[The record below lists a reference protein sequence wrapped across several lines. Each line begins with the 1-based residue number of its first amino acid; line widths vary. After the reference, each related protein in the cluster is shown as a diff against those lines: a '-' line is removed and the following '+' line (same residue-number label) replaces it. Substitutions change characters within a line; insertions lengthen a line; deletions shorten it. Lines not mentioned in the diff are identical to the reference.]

1 MSEYKIALAGNP
13 NVGKSTVFNA
23 LTGLRQHTGNWT
35 GKTVELCR
43 GEYQYRGQ
51 SFSLTDLP
59 GTYSLSSFS
68 QEEAVAAQ
76 ALYENS
82 FDCVIAVLDAG
93 ALERNLSLALEVLSA
108 TPRAVVCL
116 NLCDEAREKG
126 LEIDHRELSRLLQV
140 PVVPCCARKKQ
151 GLKELAAAVQAVC
164 QHPKQVNSFYQK
176 FDAADSASAVLLRGA
191 CKSIAAHCVRRLHDD
206 RKTLRDRRIDKLV
219 TSKATG
225 IPLMLLLCGV
235 LFWLTAV
242 GANVPSAF
250 LSRFFES
257 LKGELTALCEMLALP
272 NFLKGILIDGV
283 YTTLSWVVAV
293 MLPPMA
299 IFFPLFS
306 LMEDSGYLPRI
317 AFNLDRFFAKC
328 GAHGKQ
334 SLCMMMGI
342 GCNACGVTGCRIIEN
357 KREQLIAV
365 LTNNFMPC
373 NGRLPILIALISIFF
388 AGASL
393 GLLASLKVAAIL
405 VGILACCVGLTL
417 GVSKLLSLCL
427 RKEQT
432 SGFMLELPP
441 YRRPPVFKTLTRSFL
456 DRTLRVLGRAA
467 AVAAPAGAVI
477 WLFANIKIGGVS
489 VLQVCTDFLDPFG
502 RFLGLDGVILM
513 ALLLGFPANETV
525 IPLIIMGYTANGVM
539 TDFAGYGE
547 LAALLTENG
556 WTAATAVCMIII
568 TVLHFPCSTT
578 CLTVKKETGSWKWT
592 LLSMVI
598 PTVCGVVCCAVAS
611 HVMQLFL

>member
-1 MSEYKIALAGNP
+1 MREYRITLAGNP

-23 LTGLRQHTGNWT
+23 LTGARQHTGNWT

-43 GEYQYRGQ
+43 GAYRYRDHR
-51 SFSLTDLP
+51 FLLTDLP
-59 GTYSLSSFS
+59 GAYSLASFS

-76 ALYENS
+76 ALRKNRC
-82 FDCVIAVLDAG
+82 DCVILVLDAG
-93 ALERNLSLALEVLSA
+93 ALERNLGLALEVLSLS
-108 TPRAVVCL
+108 PRAVICL

-126 LEIDHRELSRLLQV
+126 LEIDHKALSQLLQA

-151 GLKELAAAVQAVC
+151 GLKALLAAVLAVC
-164 QHPKQVNSFYQK
+164 QHPEQVNSFYQR
-176 FDAADSASAVLLRGA
+176 FDPSDSASAVLLRGA
-191 CKSIAAHCVRRLHDD
+191 CKSIAAHCVRQVYDD
-206 RKTLRDRRIDKLV
+206 RKTRRDRRIDRLV
-219 TSKATG
+219 TSKAAG
-225 IPLMLLLCGV
+225 IPLMLVLCGV

-250 LSRFFES
+250 LSRFFEV
-257 LKGELTALCEMLALP
+257 LKGELSALCELLTLP
-272 NFLKGILIDGV
+272 KFLRGILIDGIF
-283 YTTLSWVVAV
+283 TTLSWVVAV

-317 AFNLDRFFAKC
+317 AFNLDRFFAAC

-334 SLCMMMGI
+334 SLCMMMAI

-357 KREQLIAV
+357 KRERLIAV

-388 AGASL
+388 AGASP
-393 GLLASLKVAAIL
+393 GGWASVKTAVIM

-427 RKEQT
+427 RKEQS

-441 YRRPPVFKTLTRSFL
+441 YRRPPVVKTLTRSFL

-477 WLFANIKIGGVS
+477 WLFANIKTGGVS
-489 VLQVCTDFLDPFG
+489 LLQVCTDFLDPFG

-513 ALLLGFPANETV
+513 ALVLGFPANETV

-547 LAALLTENG
+547 LAAMLTQNG